1 SLKPSRLTTMTESI
15 QLASTSAME
24 LQFPY
29 LLIAAL
35 ILLCS
40 FLFNVATKKSTDKL
54 PPGPWKLPLIGNLLC
69 LVGPVPHRA
78 LADLA
83 KKHGPLMH
91 LQLGEI
97 SAIVVSTPQIA
108 KEVLKSNDIA
118 FANRQEVLATRVILY
133 DNTDVAFA
141 PYGDYWRQMRKICT
155 LELLSAKKVRSF
167 RSIREEEV
175 WHLTESI
182 HSSLGATINF
192 TERVYSLLN
201 VIICRA
207 VFGKRCKDQDVLIQL
222 IKETM
227 RLIGGFDV
235 ADLFPSKKFLH
246 VLTGLRPKLLKMHH
260 KVDKI
265 LDNIISER
273 REILAST
280 KKGNT
285 DDTEEED
292 LIDVLL
298 RLQESRGLELPITS
312 NNVKAVIMDMFSAGT
327 ETSSTTIEWAM
338 VELIRDP
345 RVMKKAQAEV
355 RQALK
360 QKKTIGETDIQE
372 LSYLKL
378 VIKETL
384 RLHTPAPLLVPRECR
399 EECRIG
405 GYNIPVKTKVMVN
418 AWAMGRDPDY
428 WHDAESFIPERFE
441 TSPLD
446 FTGTNLEYIPFGAGR
461 RMCPGVSLG
470 LANVELPLAALL
482 YHFNWKLPSGI
493 RAEDLDMTENV
504 GATAGRKQN
513 LNLIAKSPS
522 YDLK

>member
-1 SLKPSRLTTMTESI
+1 MVESI
-15 QLASTSAME
+15 QLASTSVME
-24 LQFPY
+24 LQVPY
-29 LLIAAL
+29 LLIAFL
-35 ILLCS
+35 ILLFS
-40 FLFNVATKKSTDKL
+40 FLFNFSTKKSTDKL

-69 LVGPVPHRA
+69 LVGKVPHRA

-83 KKHGPLMH
+83 TKHGPLMH

-97 SAIVVSTPQIA
+97 SAIAVSTPQMA
-108 KEVLKSNDIA
+108 KEVLKTHDIA
-118 FANRQEVLATRVILY
+118 FSNKQQLLAARIILY

-141 PYGDYWRQMRKICT
+141 PYGSYWRQMRRICT
-155 LELLSAKKVRSF
+155 LELFSVKKVRSF

-182 HSSLGATINF
+182 QSSLGTTINL
-192 TERVYSLLN
+192 TEKLYSLLN

-207 VFGKRCKDQDVLIQL
+207 VFGRRCKDQDLLIPQ
-222 IKETM
+222 IKLLL
-227 RLIGGFDV
+227 RLGGGLDV

-246 VLTGLRPKLLKMHH
+246 VLTGLGPKLLKMHH

-280 KKGNT
+280 KEGKT
-285 DDTEEED
+285 DDKEEED
-292 LIDVLL
+292 LIGILL
-298 RLQESRGLELPITS
+298 RRQEDSGLELPITS
-312 NNVKAVIMDMFSAGT
+312 HNVKAVIMDMFSAGT
-327 ETSSTTIEWAM
+327 ETSSITIEWAM
-338 VELIRDP
+338 VEIIRNP

-355 RQALK
+355 RQALT
-360 QKKTIGETDIQE
+360 KKKIIGETDIQE

-384 RLHTPAPLLVPRECR
+384 RLHPPAPLLSPRECR
-399 EECRIG
+399 EECKVG
-405 GYNIPVKTKVMVN
+405 GYNIPVKTKLIVN

-441 TSPLD
+441 KSPLD
-446 FTGTNLEYIPFGAGR
+446 FTGTNLEFIPFGAGR
-461 RMCPGVSLG
+461 RMCPGFLLG

-493 RAEDLDMTENV
+493 KAEDMDMTEIV
-504 GATAGRKQN
+504 GASAGRKQN
-513 LNLIAKSPS
+513 LNLIANSPS
-522 YDLK
+522 YDFN

>member
-1 SLKPSRLTTMTESI
+1 M
-15 QLASTSAME
+15 
-24 LQFPY
+24 
-29 LLIAAL
+29 
-35 ILLCS
+35 
-40 FLFNVATKKSTDKL
+40 
-54 PPGPWKLPLIGNLLC
+54 
-69 LVGPVPHRA
+69 
-78 LADLA
+78 
-83 KKHGPLMH
+83 
-91 LQLGEI
+91 
-97 SAIVVSTPQIA
+97 A
-108 KEVLKSNDIA
+108 KEVLKTNDTA
-118 FANRQEVLATRVILY
+118 FANRQEVLGTRIVLY
-133 DNTDVAFA
+133 DNTDVVFA
-141 PYGDYWRQMRKICT
+141 PYGDYWRQMRRICT
-155 LELLSAKKVRSF
+155 LELLSAKKVKSF
-167 RSIREEEV
+167 CSIREEEV
-175 WHLTESI
+175 WHLTESSQ
-182 HSSLGATINF
+182 SSLGTTINL

-207 VFGKRCKDQDVLIQL
+207 VFGKRCKDQDVFIQL
-222 IKETM
+222 IKETI

-246 VLTGLRPKLLKMHH
+246 VLTGLRPKLLKIHH
-260 KVDKI
+260 KVDNI
-265 LDNIISER
+265 LDDIISDR

-280 KKGNT
+280 KRANT
-285 DDTEEED
+285 VDKEEED

-298 RLQESRGLELPITS
+298 RLQKSSGLELPITS

-338 VELIRDP
+338 VELIRNP

-355 RQALK
+355 RLALK
-360 QKKTIGETDIQE
+360 QKKIIGETDIQE

-384 RLHTPAPLLVPRECR
+384 RLHTPVPLLVPRERR

-405 GYNIPVKTKVMVN
+405 GYNIPVKTKVMIN

-428 WHDAESFIPERFE
+428 WQDAESFIPERFE
-441 TSPLD
+441 KSPLD

-470 LANVELPLAALL
+470 LANVELPLAAIL

-493 RAEDLDMTENV
+493 KAEDLDMTANA

-513 LNLIAKSPS
+513 LNLIATSPS

>member
-1 SLKPSRLTTMTESI
+1 
-15 QLASTSAME
+15 ME

-29 LLIAAL
+29 LLIASL
-35 ILLCS
+35 VLLLS

-54 PPGPWKLPLIGNLLC
+54 PPGPRKLPLIGNLLC
-69 LVGPVPHRA
+69 LVGSVPHRA
-78 LADLA
+78 LSDLA

-108 KEVLKSNDIA
+108 KEVLKTHDIA
-118 FANRQEVLATRVILY
+118 FANRQEILATRIILY
-133 DNTDVAFA
+133 DNADVVFA
-141 PYGDYWRQMRKICT
+141 PYGSYWRQMRRICT
-155 LELLSAKKVRSF
+155 LELLTAKKVRSF

-182 HSSLGATINF
+182 QSSLGTTINL
-192 TERVYSLLN
+192 TEKIYSLLN

-207 VFGKRCKDQDVLIQL
+207 TFGKRCKDQDVFIQL
-222 IKETM
+222 IKELA
-227 RLIGGFDV
+227 RLAGGFDV
-235 ADLFPSKKFLH
+235 SDLFPSKKFLH
-246 VLTGLRPKLLKMHH
+246 VLTGLRPKLLRVHH

-285 DDTEEED
+285 DHKEEED

-298 RLQESRGLELPITS
+298 RLQDSSGLEVPITS
-312 NNVKAVIMDMFSAGT
+312 NNVKAVIMDMFGAGT

-338 VELIRDP
+338 AEMIRNP
-345 RVMKKAQAEV
+345 RVMEKAQAEV

-384 RLHTPAPLLVPRECR
+384 RLHTPLPLLVPRECR
-399 EECRIG
+399 EERKIG
-405 GYNIPVKTKVMVN
+405 GYNIPVKTKVIVN

-441 TSPLD
+441 RSSLD
-446 FTGTNLEYIPFGAGR
+446 FIGTNLEYIPFGAGR
-461 RMCPGVSLG
+461 RMCPGISLG

-482 YHFNWKLPSGI
+482 YHFNWKLPSGLK
-493 RAEDLDMTENV
+493 AEDLDMTETI
-504 GATAGRKQN
+504 GGTAGRNQN
-513 LNLIAKSPS
+513 LNLIANSPS
-522 YDLK
+522 YDLS